1 MQKVSGLALVS
12 IALLHILTGLIAP
25 GLIGFEGIWQDI
37 ANSGV
42 IDAAKADTLQIWG
55 YYWFLI
61 SGLFLMLFGCLCH
74 WIENRLDLP
83 LPPFAGWGVLL
94 IACFGIVLDIDSG
107 FWLVLLVALN
117 AIAVS
122 RLRHQTT

>member
-1 MQKVSGLALVS
+1 MKKVSGLALVS
-12 IALLHILTGLIAP
+12 IALLHSLIGLIAP

-42 IDAAKADTLQIWG
+42 IDAAKPDALRIWG

-61 SGLFLMLFGCLCH
+61 SGLFLMLFGGVCH
-74 WIENRLDLP
+74 WIENQLDLP
-83 LPPFAGWGVLL
+83 LPPFAGWGLL
-94 IACFGIVLDIDSG
+94 VIACFGIVLDIDSG
-107 FWLVLLVALN
+107 FWLVLLIALN

-122 RLRHQTT
+122 RFRRQTT

>member
-1 MQKVSGLALVS
+1 MQKVNGLALVS
-12 IALLHILTGLIAP
+12 IALLHSLIGLIAP

-42 IDAAKADTLQIWG
+42 IDAVKPDALRIWG

-61 SGLFLMLFGCLCH
+61 SGLFLMLFGCLCY

-83 LPPFAGWGVLL
+83 LPPFVGWGLLL

-122 RLRHQTT
+122 RFRHQTT